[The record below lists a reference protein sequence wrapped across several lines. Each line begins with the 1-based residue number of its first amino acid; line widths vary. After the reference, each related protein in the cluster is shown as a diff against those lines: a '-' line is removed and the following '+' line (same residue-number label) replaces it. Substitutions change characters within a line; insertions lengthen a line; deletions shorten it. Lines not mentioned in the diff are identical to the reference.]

1 MKSASAGIL
10 LWLLAV
16 AGRAQTAADYQV
28 VFGTG
33 SPDPWGS
40 SITVSSTSSGLT
52 HVILSAAPD
61 KVCTPFAPCATLAD
75 VDGFATLTLTPP
87 QFQEVGLTYVG
98 SIGSVF
104 RPAIAARAFDN
115 MGRSVD
121 LPVFRLDYLLALDPG
136 TLAFAGAVGGQSG
149 RSHLL
154 LANLGPI
161 GQTEVGQVLL
171 EINVMNAA
179 GFFQVSRHVLLNFR
193 DTLFI
198 QNVIAWAGLPS
209 LDQGQ
214 VIVTKRGGSGT
225 FFGVMPVI
233 RADGSL
239 SVVSGSP
246 P

>member
-1 MKSASAGIL
+1 MKSAAAGVL
-10 LWLLAV
+10 LWLVTV
-16 AGRAQTAADYQV
+16 AGRAQAAADLQV

-33 SPDPWGS
+33 SPDPWRS
-40 SITVSSTSSGLT
+40 SITVSSTSGQPT
-52 HVILSAAPD
+52 HVVLSGAPD
-61 KVCTPFAPCATLAD
+61 QICLPSTACTLANLDPFATQ
-75 VDGFATLTLTPP
+75 TLTPP
-87 QFQEVGLTYVG
+87 QFQGVGLTYVG
-98 SIGSVF
+98 STGDDR

-115 MGRSVD
+115 IGRSVD
-121 LPVFRLDYLLALDPG
+121 LPIFRLEYLLALDPG

-149 RSHLL
+149 RSNLL
-154 LANLGPI
+154 LANLGAMD
-161 GQTEVGQVLL
+161 QTEGGQVLL
-171 EINVMNAA
+171 EINAMSPA
-179 GFFQVSRHVLLNFR
+179 GFFQASRNVLLNFG

-214 VIVTKRGGSGT
+214 IIVTRRGGSGK
-225 FFGVMPVI
+225 FFGVMPLI